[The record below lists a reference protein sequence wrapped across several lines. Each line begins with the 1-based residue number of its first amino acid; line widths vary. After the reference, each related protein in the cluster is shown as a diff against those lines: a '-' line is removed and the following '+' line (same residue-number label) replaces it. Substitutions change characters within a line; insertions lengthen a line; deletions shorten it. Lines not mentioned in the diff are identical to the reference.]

1 LAWCRAVEGLVK
13 MDRKRLC
20 HLFEIYKL
28 PLGSLS
34 TFKEMLKIN
43 VNPITAEIWRL
54 RYDIKLINL
63 GYMCGDITV

>member
-1 LAWCRAVEGLVK
+1 MKMDLERAVEGLVK

-43 VNPITAEIWRL
+43 VNPITAEI
-54 RYDIKLINL
+54 
-63 GYMCGDITV
+63 

>member
-1 LAWCRAVEGLVK
+1 

-20 HLFEIYKL
+20 HLFEICKL

-43 VNPITAEIWRL
+43 VNPITAE
-54 RYDIKLINL
+54 
-63 GYMCGDITV
+63 T

>member
-1 LAWCRAVEGLVK
+1 VEGLVK
-13 MDRKRLC
+13 MDSKRLY

-43 VNPITAEIWRL
+43 VNPITAEI
-54 RYDIKLINL
+54 
-63 GYMCGDITV
+63 